1 MCKVNDE
8 QEVNYVRIVRRT
20 LMYKQFMF
28 LSISLI
34 HSEMYSKHY
43 IRKMLC
49 LATYIVIITREKSKI
64 QSEMEYNFT

>member
-1 MCKVNDE
+1 
-8 QEVNYVRIVRRT
+8 
-20 LMYKQFMF
+20 
-28 LSISLI
+28 
-34 HSEMYSKHY
+34 MYSKHY